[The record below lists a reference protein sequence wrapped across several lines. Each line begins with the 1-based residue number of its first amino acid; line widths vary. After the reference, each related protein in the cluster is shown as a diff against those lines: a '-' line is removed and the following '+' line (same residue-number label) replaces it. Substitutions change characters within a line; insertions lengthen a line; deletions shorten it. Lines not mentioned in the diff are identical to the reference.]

1 MNYQE
6 SLLTVY
12 LIVFVLCI
20 LRAQRVLSE
29 KGEYVQEVHSVLA
42 VIMTY
47 HMLVASVF
55 VHADLEIAKSPWF
68 SVCNT
73 AASVLCAIGFYLTNP
88 ENRVTRYTWNFVYL
102 FFASVLMGELWIY
115 FGLGAEMFSG
125 ASLIFAVFVLD
136 AVFYKRERRKELIVT
151 YVVLVLSSMMSA
163 FYLQGRSAAT
173 GFALNGV
180 YMLAVIAWL
189 YHDHDQLASDPT
201 PYHLDDALKYFYDFE
216 GTIIRYLNNTRSKK
230 N

>member
-12 LIVFVLCI
+12 LIVFVVCI
-20 LRAQRVLSE
+20 LRARKMLSE
-29 KGEYVQEVHSVLA
+29 KGGYVQEVHSVLA

-55 VHADLEIAKSPWF
+55 VHADPAIAKSPWF

-73 AASVLCAIGFYLTNP
+73 AASVLCAIGFYLTSP
-88 ENRVTRYTWNFVYL
+88 DNRVARYTWNFVYL
-102 FFASVLMGELWIY
+102 LFASVLMGELWVY
-115 FGLGAEMFSG
+115 LGLGPEMLSG
-125 ASLIFAVFVLD
+125 ASLVFVVFVLD
-136 AVFYKRERRKELIVT
+136 AVFYKRARRKELLLT
-151 YVVLVLSSMMSA
+151 YVGLVLSSTMSA
-163 FYLQGRSAAT
+163 FYLQGPSAAT
-173 GFALNGV
+173 GFALNGA
-180 YMLAVIAWL
+180 YLLAVIAWL

>member
-12 LIVFVLCI
+12 LIVFVVCI
-20 LRAQRVLSE
+20 LSARKMLSE
-29 KGEYVQEVHSVLA
+29 KRGYVQEVHSVLA

-55 VHADLEIAKSPWF
+55 VHADPAIAKSPWF

-73 AASVLCAIGFYLTNP
+73 AASVLCAIGFYLTSP
-88 ENRVTRYTWNFVYL
+88 ENRVARYTWNFVYL
-102 FFASVLMGELWIY
+102 LFASVLMGELWVY
-115 FGLGAEMFSG
+115 FGLGPEMLWG
-125 ASLIFAVFVLD
+125 ASLVFVVFVLD
-136 AVFYKRERRKELIVT
+136 AVFYKRARRKKLIFT
-151 YVVLVLSSMMSA
+151 YVGLVLSSTMSA

-173 GFALNGV
+173 GFALNGA
-180 YMLAVIAWL
+180 YLLAVIAWL
-189 YHDHDQLASDPT
+189 YHDHDQLASDST